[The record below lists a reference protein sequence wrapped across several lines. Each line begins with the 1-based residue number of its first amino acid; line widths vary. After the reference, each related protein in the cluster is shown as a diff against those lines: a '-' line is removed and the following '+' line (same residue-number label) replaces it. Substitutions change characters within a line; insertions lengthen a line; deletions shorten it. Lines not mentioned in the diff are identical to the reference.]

1 MTAVE
6 TLPLRFAGVLD
17 ASQGVSR
24 RTRRR
29 PGRFLICS
37 VPGTIGDEHIEMGD
51 WAIADGKAWM
61 IVHVDVTAEET
72 PPQ

>member
-29 PGRFLICS
+29 PGRYLICS
-37 VPGTIGDEHIEMGD
+37 AAGIIGDEQIELGD
-51 WAIADGKAWM
+51 WAISDGKAWM
-61 IVHVDVTAEET
+61 IVHVDWKR